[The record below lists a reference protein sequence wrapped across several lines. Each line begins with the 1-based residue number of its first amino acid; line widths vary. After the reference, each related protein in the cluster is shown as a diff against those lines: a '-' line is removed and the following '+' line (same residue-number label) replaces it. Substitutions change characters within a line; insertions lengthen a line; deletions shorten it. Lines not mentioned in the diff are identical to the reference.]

1 MRRLLPLL
9 LLFAVPA
16 AFAQTQTGFGG
27 AIVSD
32 GQTIY
37 VGEAG
42 GSYQPGSVHAYQAGP
57 DGVLRVQRTIL
68 APDGRNADGFGASI
82 AVADDAVLIGSPSAT
97 DEAGAAFV
105 MRRDASG
112 VLVEAARLGVNT
124 ANKASGF
131 GSSVALGGNLAVVG
145 APMQQSGQG
154 AAYIYRDTGEGFR
167 LEALVG
173 APVVMPSADG
183 EIGEGRFGTSVATNG
198 DYVVIGSPRAGM
210 GGMLYVYRDTQ
221 AGWTLVQAV
230 AGLEGDGLGQVLAFY
245 EGGLA
250 AGAPSADGRAG
261 AVKLYA
267 LGSDGMLSESAVV
280 TPDEPVPSQRF
291 GSSLTF
297 TPAGTMWVGA
307 PAAERGIGAIYHFAP
322 SASGWMQ
329 AQRAT
334 AGMSR
339 SFTGNAVAAT
349 DRVVVAGA
357 PGADF
362 GSGLIVPFG
371 MDGDAYVAQSP
382 VYPNAMGLARSV
394 GEPVR
399 CEDGDAAGF
408 DCKGVDMVSFL
419 PISEL
424 GGLRG
429 ARLNDIWGWTDPQ
442 SGKEYA
448 LVGRMEGMSAVDV
461 SNAGNPVVVAN
472 LPMTPGAN
480 AASWRDI
487 KVYKDHAYITADGS
501 GNHGMQVLDLTLL
514 RDFSGEIM
522 QLEPTFLYTNVAS
535 AHNMVIN
542 EDTGMGFIV
551 GAGDGGESCGGGL
564 HMVDLTTPTNPT
576 FVGCYAEEQTG
587 RRGTGYTH
595 DAQCVTYS
603 GPDTQYVGKEVC
615 FASNETALAIADVT
629 DPANPQTL
637 SIAEYPR
644 VAYTHQGWLSE
655 DHRFHYV
662 NDELDELGGQTEETR
677 TLVWDVSDLD
687 DPQLV
692 QEYTYG
698 TKSIDHNLY
707 VRDNL
712 IYMANYASGL
722 RIHDITDPANP
733 REVAHFDTTPVVE
746 ESPGFTGTWSNY
758 PFFKSGIV
766 VVSSIGEGLFVLRK
780 SDAAL

>member
-1 MRRLLPLL
+1 MRRLIPLL

-42 GSYQPGSVHAYQAGP
+42 GAYQPGAVHAYQAGP
-57 DGVLRVQRTIL
+57 DGVLRVQRTIM
-68 APDGRNADGFGASI
+68 APGGRNADGFGSAI

-105 MRRDASG
+105 MMRDASG
-112 VLVEAARLGVNT
+112 VLVEAARLGANT
-124 ANKASGF
+124 ADMDSGF
-131 GSSVALGGNLAVVG
+131 GSAVALGGDLAIVG

-154 AAYIYRDTGEGFR
+154 AAYIYRKTGDTYR

-183 EIGEGRFGTSVATNG
+183 EIGEGRFGTAVATNG
-198 DYVVIGSPRAGM
+198 DHVVISSPRAGM
-210 GGMLYVYRDTQ
+210 GGMLYVYRSTQ
-221 AGWTLVQAV
+221 TGWTLVQAV
-230 AGLEGDGLGQVLAFY
+230 AGMEDDGLGQVVSFY
-245 EGGLA
+245 DGGLA
-250 AGAPSADGRAG
+250 VGAPSANGRAG
-261 AVKLYA
+261 AVKLYSVD
-267 LGSDGMLSESAVV
+267 GSGMLTESAIV
-280 TPDEPVPSQRF
+280 TADEPVPSERF
-291 GSSLTF
+291 GSSLAF

-307 PAAERGIGAIYHFAP
+307 PAADRGTGAIYHFAP
-322 SASGWMQ
+322 SGSGWMQ

-334 AGMSR
+334 ADMRR
-339 SFTGNAVAAT
+339 SFTGNAIAAT
-349 DRVVVAGA
+349 DRVVVVGA

-371 MDGDAYVAQSP
+371 MEGNVYTAGTP
-382 VYPNAMGLARSV
+382 VYPNAMGLAKSV
-394 GEPVR
+394 GETVR
-399 CEDGDAAGF
+399 CEDNMAAGF
-408 DCKGVDMVSFL
+408 ECKGVDMVSFL

-461 SNAGNPVVVAN
+461 SDAGNPVVIAN

-487 KVYKDHAYITADGS
+487 KVYQNHAYITADGS
-501 GNHGMQVLDLTLL
+501 GNHGMQVLDLTIL
-514 RDFSGEIM
+514 RDFDGEIM

-564 HMVDLTTPTNPT
+564 HILDLSTPANPQ

-595 DAQCVTYS
+595 DAQCVTYN

-615 FASNETALAIADVT
+615 FASNETALAIADVS

-662 NDELDELGGQTEETR
+662 NDELDEMGGQTEETR

-707 VRDNL
+707 VRGNL
-712 IYMANYASGL
+712 MYMANYSSGL
-722 RIHDITDPANP
+722 RIHDISDPANP
-733 REVAHFDTTPVVE
+733 REVAHFDTTPVVDKGPNF
-746 ESPGFTGTWSNY
+746 SGTWSNY
-758 PFFKSGIV
+758 PYFKSGIV
-766 VVSSIGEGLFVLRK
+766 VVSSIGEGLFVLKK